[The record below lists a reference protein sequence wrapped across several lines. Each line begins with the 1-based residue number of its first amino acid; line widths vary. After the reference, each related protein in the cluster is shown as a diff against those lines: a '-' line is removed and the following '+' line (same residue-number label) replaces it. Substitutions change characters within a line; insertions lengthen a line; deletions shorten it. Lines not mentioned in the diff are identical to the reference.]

1 MADRVVCRLALLL
14 ALDPLQSLDGVFAHS
29 LTNLLTGAQIAAACV
44 ASYPFLPRWHS
55 MMAALK
61 QRKEA
66 ESQLELQSLRDA
78 QQGQP
83 QRRSSRARVATKA
96 AKEAY
101 A

>member
-1 MADRVVCRLALLL
+1 M
-14 ALDPLQSLDGVFAHS
+14 FAHS
-29 LTNLLTGAQIAAACV
+29 LTNLLSGAQIAAACV

-61 QRKEA
+61 RRKET
-66 ESQLELQSLRDA
+66 ESQQEQLQSMRDA

>member
-1 MADRVVCRLALLL
+1 
-14 ALDPLQSLDGVFAHS
+14 LDGVFAHS

-44 ASYPFLPRWHS
+44 ASYPYLPRWHS

-66 ESQLELQSLRDA
+66 ESQQQLQSMRDA